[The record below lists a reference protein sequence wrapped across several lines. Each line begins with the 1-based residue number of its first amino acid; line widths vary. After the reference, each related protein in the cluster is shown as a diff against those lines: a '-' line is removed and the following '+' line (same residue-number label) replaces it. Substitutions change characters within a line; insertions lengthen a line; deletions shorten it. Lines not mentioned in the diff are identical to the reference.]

1 MYCALGSPYALVL
14 TVHGWGYRRYV
25 VGQMRKCQPDT
36 SEIDAKEFEYTST
49 KIKQSFSNYSAW
61 HYRSKLLPSI
71 MKDMSD
77 EERATVGKDGKVNS
91 VVIDATYI
99 ILTTP
104 QSSILSRT
112 LYILSLMTSPLG
124 SIIGGWSV
132 KVHRADSSLYA

>member
-1 MYCALGSPYALVL
+1 
-14 TVHGWGYRRYV
+14 
-25 VGQMRKCQPDT
+25 MRKCQLDT

>member
-25 VGQMRKCQPDT
+25 VGQMRKCQLDT

-77 EERATVGKDGKVNS
+77 EERATVGKNGKVNS

-99 ILTTP
+99 ILTVP

-112 LYILSLMTSPLG
+112 LYILSLMISLLG
-124 SIIGGWSV
+124 SIIGGWLV
-132 KVHRADSSLYA
+132 KVHRAGSSLYA